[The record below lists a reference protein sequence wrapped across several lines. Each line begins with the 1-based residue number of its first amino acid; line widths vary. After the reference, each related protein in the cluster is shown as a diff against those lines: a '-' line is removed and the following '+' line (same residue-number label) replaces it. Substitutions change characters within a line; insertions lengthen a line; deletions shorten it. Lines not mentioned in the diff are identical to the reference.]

1 MKILGRNAKG
11 DKVYAVDS
19 AEYDYLSTSGKL
31 DLKGVYVIKDD
42 RVYVRGGKTLGFT
55 DAFGNPIGKDLDEWE
70 QEEYRTL
77 SQREKKKTKKKMK
90 ENNETGEV
98 YKAEVKAEPVE
109 EEKWEI
115 VAPEKL
121 VLETPKWVEDILKSA
136 FED

>member
-11 DKVYAVDS
+11 DKVYATDS

-55 DAFGNPIGKDLDEWE
+55 DAFGNPIGKDLEKWE

-77 SQREKKKTKKKMK
+77 SQREKKKTKKK
-90 ENNETGEV
+90 NETGEV
-98 YKAEVKAEPVE
+98 FKAEVKVEVEPE
-109 EEKWEI
+109 EI
-115 VAPEKL
+115 RVPEEL
-121 VLETPKWVEDILKSA
+121 VLQTPGWIEDILKSA

>member
-11 DKVYAVDS
+11 DKVYEIDS

-31 DLKGVYVIKDD
+31 DLKGIYIIKDD

-55 DAFGNPIGKDLDEWE
+55 DAFGNPVGKDLEEWE
-70 QEEYRTL
+70 REEYRTL
-77 SQREKKKTKKKMK
+77 SQREKKKKIKEKMK

-98 YKAEVKAEPVE
+98 FKTKVEVLEVKAPE
-109 EEKWEI
+109 E
-115 VAPEKL
+115 L
-121 VLETPKWVEDILKSA
+121 VLQTPKWIEDILKSA

>member
-11 DKVYAVDS
+11 DKVYATDS

-55 DAFGNPIGKDLDEWE
+55 DAFGNPIGKDLSEWE

-77 SQREKKKTKKKMK
+77 SQREKPKPKKKVK
-90 ENNETGEV
+90 EKKETGEV
-98 YKAEVKAEPVE
+98 FKAEVKVE
-109 EEKWEI
+109 QLEVK
-115 VAPEKL
+115 APEEL
-121 VLETPKWVEDILKSA
+121 VLQTPGWIEDILKSA

>member
-55 DAFGNPIGKDLDEWE
+55 DAFGNPIGKD
-70 QEEYRTL
+70 RTI

-90 ENNETGEV
+90 LG
-98 YKAEVKAEPVE
+98 KFIKR
-109 EEKWEI
+109 K
-115 VAPEKL
+115 
-121 VLETPKWVEDILKSA
+121 
-136 FED
+136 

>member
-55 DAFGNPIGKDLDEWE
+55 DAFGNPIGKDLEEWE
-70 QEEYRTL
+70 QEEYRTI
-77 SQREKKKTKKKMK
+77 SQREKKKTKKK
-90 ENNETGEV
+90 NETGEV
-98 YKAEVKAEPVE
+98 YKAEVKVELEPEIKVPE
-109 EEKWEI
+109 EI
-115 VAPEKL
+115 VL
-121 VLETPKWVEDILKSA
+121 QTPGWIEDILKSA